1 MVTSVRTPPKRP
13 ITTAKYNENACLGDC
28 TTTLTAAQ
36 LLVAMLNVEVDLVC
50 DLRTLGSFGWR
61 RAEQR
66 GNREEDKSES
76 ETSEL
81 HLVYDGGGS
90 DKTVVGEEDGCQRK
104 RGETPRVRRGSG
116 ANHHGQ
122 LWQPIAR

>member
-1 MVTSVRTPPKRP
+1 
-13 ITTAKYNENACLGDC
+13 
-28 TTTLTAAQ
+28 
-36 LLVAMLNVEVDLVC
+36 MLDVEVDLVC
-50 DLRTLGSFGWR
+50 DLRTLSGLRWR

-66 GNREEDKSES
+66 SNREEDKSES